1 MKKAADILES
11 TRLGKELN
19 YAEISHKT
27 RIPIRYLEAF
37 EKDSPAQFPA
47 EPYCSLMV
55 KEYAV
60 ALNLNPEEVLS
71 LFRRDH
77 EHQSSSSSS
86 PRRGFGITPQ
96 LTYTIFIVL
105 SLVLFSGYLLLEYIK
120 YNRPPYLKVTWPE
133 AKSKIIEIKGETDPE
148 STVKIN
154 NDLVVVD
161 LEGIF
166 KKQIELSTPEAK
178 IIVESRSPAGKT
190 TVTEK
195 IFK

>member
-1 MKKAADILES
+1 MKRAADILES
-11 TRLGKELN
+11 TRLDKELTFPDL
-19 YAEISHKT
+19 SHKT

-37 EKDSPAQFPA
+37 EKDNPTDFPA

-55 KEYAV
+55 KEYAT
-60 ALNLNPEEVLS
+60 ALNLNPEEILS

-77 EHQSSSSSS
+77 ERKS
-86 PRRGFGITPQ
+86 PSPPFSRHGLAFTPQ
-96 LTYTIFIVL
+96 ITYTIFIVI
-105 SLVLFSGYLLLEYIK
+105 SLLLFSSYLLFEYIK
-120 YNRPPYLKVTWPE
+120 FNRPPYLKVFWPE
-133 AKSKIIEIKGETDPE
+133 ARSKVIEIKGLTDPE

-161 LEGIF
+161 LEGAF
-166 KKQIELSTPEAK
+166 TKQLELSTPEAK

-190 TVTEK
+190 TIIEK